1 MNNIINT
8 TMIIIEFLQQNAEW
22 MCAIA
27 VAAFAGVQCWLSY
40 QQNLQNIRLKR
51 LELANRLDEVAAKF
65 LGEVE
70 DAKNIRNWLSS
81 NTSNFAFLLNNKDLE
96 KYKKLCLFILNYINT
111 HAQTRD
117 AKFTAIKDFLTFVSE
132 LEIVLGNA
140 NYGIVKNNA
149 EFAPVEKGGTIVC
162 QCILI

>member
-1 MNNIINT
+1 MNILH
-8 TMIIIEFLQQNAEW
+8 FLQQNAEW

-27 VAAFAGVQCWLSY
+27 VTAFTGVQCWLSH

-51 LELANRLDEVAAKF
+51 LELANRLDEVTAKF

-81 NTSNFAFLLNNKDLE
+81 NMSNFAFFLNNKDLE

-111 HAQTRD
+111 PAQTRD

-149 EFAPVEKGGTIVC
+149 EFAPVKKEV
-162 QCILI
+162 Q

>member
-27 VAAFAGVQCWLSY
+27 VATFAGVQCWLSY

-65 LGEVE
+65 LGEIE
-70 DAKNIRNWLSS
+70 EAKVIRQWLFANS
-81 NTSNFAFLLNNKDLE
+81 SNFAFLLNNKDLE
-96 KYKKLCLFILNYINT
+96 KYKKMCGFILNYIENP
-111 HAQTRD
+111 ARTREG
-117 AKFTAIKDFLTFVSE
+117 KLSAIKEFLNILSE
-132 LEIVLGNA
+132 LDAVLGNA

-149 EFAPVEKGGTIVC
+149 EFAPVKKEV
-162 QCILI
+162 Q

>member
-27 VAAFAGVQCWLSY
+27 VAAFAGVQCWLSH
-40 QQNLQNIRLKR
+40 QQNLQNIRLNR

-65 LGEVE
+65 LGEIE
-70 DAKNIRNWLSS
+70 EAKVIRQWLFANS
-81 NTSNFAFLLNNKDLE
+81 SNFAFLLNNKDLE
-96 KYKKLCLFILNYINT
+96 KYKKMCGFILNYIENPT
-111 HAQTRD
+111 QTREG
-117 AKFTAIKDFLTFVSE
+117 KLFAIKEFLNILSE
-132 LEIVLGNA
+132 LDAVLGNA

-149 EFAPVEKGGTIVC
+149 EFAPVKKEV
-162 QCILI
+162 Q